1 MDEFKSK
8 NKFIEEPN
16 QNLCNFVDT
25 LVHFVE
31 IIYKNWFCFS
41 QIINNYEYFSACFF
55 RFVDLMILI
64 HNIIKKEKY

>member
-31 IIYKNWFCFS
+31 IIYKN
-41 QIINNYEYFSACFF
+41 
-55 RFVDLMILI
+55 
-64 HNIIKKEKY
+64 